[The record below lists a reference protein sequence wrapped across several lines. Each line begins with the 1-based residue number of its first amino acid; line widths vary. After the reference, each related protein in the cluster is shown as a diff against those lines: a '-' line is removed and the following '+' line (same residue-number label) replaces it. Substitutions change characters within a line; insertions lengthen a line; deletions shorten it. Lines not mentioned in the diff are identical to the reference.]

1 MISGTARNTMC
12 PMTEKRDKLLHAET
26 SALIVVVISLLFPW
40 WVGVVVA
47 AAASVGKEIWDKHH
61 GGVPSWADL
70 GADLIGIAFGSLL
83 AWLSVVCSIFI

>member
-1 MISGTARNTMC
+1 
-12 PMTEKRDKLLHAET
+12 MTEKRDKLLHAET
-26 SALIVVVISLLFPW
+26 SALIVVVVSLLFPW

-47 AAASVGKEIWDKHH
+47 AAASVGKEIWDKRH
-61 GGVPSWADL
+61 GGVQSWADL